1 MTPMSILKEVFNLL
15 NLVQRDVLR
24 IYSTLGTMLMILT
37 ESGCLV
43 MFEEDQLPRRRVELP
58 NVLSMS
64 VLCQRKTT
72 LVNAY
77 TLKARPIRYSEVPQD
92 EPWIDESTFALEPV
106 IKFARYFRRRSY
118 NFQVV
123 QPAIRPYVRP
133 PQMAIVPACV
143 SSRVLSTRY
152 LAERFPIM

>member
-24 IYSTLGTMLMILT
+24 IYSSLGIMLIVLT
-37 ESGCLV
+37 VVSCLV
-43 MFEEDQLPRRRVELP
+43 MFEGDQLPKKHVEYQ
-58 NVLSMS
+58 NVLSIS

-77 TLKARPIRYSEVPQD
+77 TLKASPIRYSEVPQD

-106 IKFARYFRRRSY
+106 IKFAR
-118 NFQVV
+118 
-123 QPAIRPYVRP
+123 
-133 PQMAIVPACV
+133 
-143 SSRVLSTRY
+143 
-152 LAERFPIM
+152 